1 MPGYDYAGTTA
12 HLQAIGV
19 NATTPCA
26 IISRATLNDQ
36 QIYQT
41 SLQGLPSAPQ
51 LPSPT
56 LLVVGEV
63 VGLARNFSQK
73 QESLSLVSAILDLI
87 PHSMQDQER
96 PE

>member
-1 MPGYDYAGTTA
+1 MPGYDYAGTAT

-19 NATTPCA
+19 KASTPCA

-41 SLQGLPSAPQ
+41 TLQDLPSAPQ

-63 VGLARNFSQK
+63 VGLAKISSQ
-73 QESLSLVSAILDLI
+73 QETESLLSAILEAV
-87 PHSMQDQER
+87 PQNVHGQER
-96 PE
+96 SE